1 MAADAGIFCQTSR
14 RNEGSASRVVSRET
28 NISIATTSRRAEI
41 AARVALSFYRSASL
55 SPTSRVNLGLGYRDS
70 KLGGTAIPL
79 LVDQKKCDF
88 GFANPAGLARM
99 AQLGVGPYKKKLSL
113 RAIGVFPSWDR
124 LVFAVRRD
132 SGIQSLDEIREKK
145 YPLVVSTRAGGEF
158 HATLYVINQIL
169 KAHGFSFDDIR
180 KWGGKVLRVQSP
192 SDPARAEQLRSG
204 KVHAVFDEGIKTW
217 GALALE
223 SGMKF
228 LPVRDDVLR
237 KMQRLGFGGA
247 ALTRTAFPN
256 LEQDIATVDF
266 SGWTFFCHQKLP
278 AAIAY
283 TMAKAIDRCR
293 DKIEADHLD
302 RKTMTMEE
310 FCRGGDGGQ
319 LTIPLHRGAKRY
331 FREKGY
337 L

>member
-1 MAADAGIFCQTSR
+1 M
-14 RNEGSASRVVSRET
+14 SREN
-28 NISIATTSRRAEI
+28 NISIGTTSRRAEI
-41 AARVALSFYRSASL
+41 ALQVAYSFYRCAKL
-55 SPTSRVNLGLGYRDS
+55 SPTSQVNLGLGYRDS

-99 AQLGVGPYKKKLSL
+99 AFLGVGPYRKKLSL

-124 LVFAVRRD
+124 LVFAVQKN
-132 SGIQSLDEIREKK
+132 SGIHSLDEIREKK

-169 KAHGFSFDDIR
+169 KAHGFSFDDIK

-192 SDPARAEQLRSG
+192 SDPARAEHLRSG

-217 GALALE
+217 GAAALE

-228 LPVRDDVLR
+228 LPVRDDVLK
-237 KMQRLGFGGA
+237 KMQGLGFGGA
-247 ALTRTAFPN
+247 PLTRTAFPN
-256 LEQDIATVDF
+256 LEQDIAAVDF
-266 SGWTFFCHQKLP
+266 SGWIFFCHQKLP

>member
-1 MAADAGIFCQTSR
+1 VAADFGIFRQAPR
-14 RNEGSASRVVSRET
+14 AVEGPPGGVVSREK
-28 NISIATTSRRAEI
+28 NISIGTTSRRAEI
-41 AARVALSFYRSASL
+41 AAQVALSFYRCAKL
-55 SPTSRVNLGLGYRDS
+55 PPTSRVDLGLGYRDS

-79 LVDQKKCDF
+79 LVDQNKCDF

-99 AQLGVGPYKKKLSL
+99 ALLGVGPYRKKLSL

-124 LVFAVRRD
+124 LVFAVRKD
-132 SGIQSLDEIREKK
+132 SGIHSLDEIREKK

-169 KAHGFSFDDIR
+169 KAHGFSFDDIK

-192 SDPARAEQLRSG
+192 SDPARTEHLRSG

-228 LPVRDDVLR
+228 LPVRDDVLK
-237 KMQRLGFGGA
+237 KMQGLGFGGA
-247 ALTRTAFPN
+247 PLTRTAFPH
-256 LEQDIATVDF
+256 LEQEIATVDF
-266 SGWTFFCHQKLP
+266 SGWTFFCRQTLP
-278 AAIAY
+278 AVIAY

-293 DKIEADHLD
+293 DQIEADHLD

-310 FCRGGDGGQ
+310 FCRGSDGGP
-319 LTIPLHRGAKRY
+319 LTIPLHPGAKKY
-331 FREKGY
+331 YREKGY

>member
-1 MAADAGIFCQTSR
+1 M
-14 RNEGSASRVVSRET
+14 NRET

-41 AARVALSFYRSASL
+41 AARLTLSFYRTATL
-55 SPTSRVNLGLGYRDS
+55 TPTSQVNLGLGYRDS

-99 AQLGVGPYKKKLSL
+99 ALLGIGPYRKKLAL

-145 YPLVVSTRAGGEF
+145 YPLVVSTRAGNKF

-192 SDPARAEQLRSG
+192 SDPARAEHIRSV
-204 KVHAVFDEGIKTW
+204 KVHAVFDEGIKSW

-247 ALTRTAFPN
+247 ALNKTAFPN
-256 LEQDIATVDF
+256 LDEEIATVDF
-266 SGWTFFCHQKLP
+266 SGWIFFCHQKLP

-293 DKIEADHLD
+293 DKIEADHLN

-319 LTIPLHRGAKRY
+319 LTIPLHPEAKKY
-331 FREKGY
+331 YREKGY

>member
-1 MAADAGIFCQTSR
+1 MAAHAGIFCQAPSAV
-14 RNEGSASRVVSRET
+14 EGSPSGVVSRET
-28 NISIATTSRRAEI
+28 NISIGTTSRRAEI
-41 AARVALSFYRSASL
+41 AARVALSFYRTASL
-55 SPTSRVNLGLGYRDS
+55 TPTSQVNLGLGYRDS

-99 AQLGVGPYKKKLSL
+99 ALLGVGPYRKKLNL

-124 LVFAVRRD
+124 LVFAVQKD
-132 SGIQSLDEIREKK
+132 SGIHSLDEIREKK

-158 HATLYVINQIL
+158 HATLYVINRIL

-192 SDPARAEQLRSG
+192 SDPARAEHLRSG

-228 LPVRDDVLR
+228 LPVRDDVLS
-237 KMQRLGFGGA
+237 KMRRLGFGGA
-247 ALTRTAFPN
+247 PLTRTAFAN
-256 LEQDIATVDF
+256 LEQEIAAVDF
-266 SGWTFFCHQKLP
+266 SGWTFFCRQSLS

-293 DKIEADHLD
+293 DKIEADHLN

-310 FCRGGDGGQ
+310 FCRGSDGGP
-319 LTIPLHRGAKRY
+319 LTIPLHPGAKRY
-331 FREKGY
+331 YQERGY

>member
-1 MAADAGIFCQTSR
+1 MAAHAGVFCQAPR
-14 RNEGSASRVVSRET
+14 AVEGSASGVVNGET

-41 AARVALSFYRSASL
+41 AARVALSFYRTASL
-55 SPTSRVNLGLGYRDS
+55 TPTSQVNLGLGYRDS

-79 LVDQKKCDF
+79 LVDQKKYTF

-99 AQLGVGPYKKKLSL
+99 ALLGIGPYRKKLAL

-145 YPLVVSTRAGGEF
+145 YPLVVSTREGNKF
-158 HATLYVINQIL
+158 HATLYVINEIL
-169 KAHGFSFDDIR
+169 KAHGFSFDNIQ
-180 KWGGKVLRVQSP
+180 KWGGKIFRAQSP
-192 SDPARAEQLRSG
+192 SDPARAEHIRSR
-204 KVHAVFDEGIKTW
+204 KVHAVFDEGIKSW

-247 ALTRTAFPN
+247 ALTRAAFPN
-256 LEQDIATVDF
+256 LEREIVAVDF

-293 DKIEADHLD
+293 DKIEADHLH
-302 RKTMTMEE
+302 RKSMTMEE

>member
-1 MAADAGIFCQTSR
+1 
-14 RNEGSASRVVSRET
+14 VSRET
-28 NISIATTSRRAEI
+28 NISIGTTSRRAEI
-41 AARVALSFYRSASL
+41 AARVALSFYRTASL
-55 SPTSRVNLGLGYRDS
+55 TPTSQVNLGLGYRDS
-70 KLGGTAIPL
+70 KLGGTAIPI
-79 LVDQKKCDF
+79 LVDQKKYDF

-99 AQLGVGPYKKKLSL
+99 ALLGVGPYRKKLSL

-124 LVFAVRRD
+124 LVFAVQKN
-132 SGIQSLDEIREKK
+132 SGIYSLDEIRKKK

-158 HATLYVINQIL
+158 HVTLYVINQIL

-180 KWGGKVLRVQSP
+180 KWGGMVLRVQSP
-192 SDPARAEQLRSG
+192 SDPARAEHLRSG
-204 KVHAVFDEGIKTW
+204 KVHAVFDEGIKSW
-217 GALALE
+217 GAAALE
-223 SGMKF
+223 AGMKF

-247 ALTRTAFPN
+247 ALNKTAFPN
-256 LEQDIATVDF
+256 LDEEIATVDF
-266 SGWTFFCHQKLP
+266 SGWTFFCRQRLP
-278 AAIAY
+278 AGIAY

-310 FCRGGDGGQ
+310 FCRGSEGGP
-319 LTIPLHRGAKRY
+319 LTIPLHPGAKRFY
-331 FREKGY
+331 RERGY

>member
-1 MAADAGIFCQTSR
+1 M
-14 RNEGSASRVVSRET
+14 SRET
-28 NISIATTSRRAEI
+28 NISIGTTSRRAEI
-41 AARVALSFYRSASL
+41 AARVALSFYRTASL
-55 SPTSRVNLGLGYRDS
+55 TPTSQINLGLGYRDS
-70 KLGGTAIPL
+70 KLGGTSIPL

-99 AQLGVGPYKKKLSL
+99 ALLGIGPYRKKLAL
-113 RAIGVFPSWDR
+113 RAIGVFPTWDR

-132 SGIQSLDEIREKK
+132 SGIHSLDEIKEKK
-145 YPLVVSTRAGGEF
+145 FPLIVSTRAGNKF

-169 KAHGFSFDDIR
+169 KAYGFSFEDIK

-192 SDPARAEQLRSG
+192 SDPARAEHVRSG

-228 LPVRDDVLR
+228 LPVRDDVLG

-247 ALTRTAFPN
+247 ALNKFAFAN
-256 LEQDIATVDF
+256 LDEEITTVDF
-266 SGWTFFCHQKLP
+266 SGWAFFCRQTLP

-293 DKIEADHLD
+293 DQIEADHLD

-310 FCRGGDGGQ
+310 FCRGGEGGQ
-319 LTIPLHRGAKRY
+319 LTIPLHPGAKRY
-331 FREKGY
+331 YRERGY